1 MYFSYSKCDNFI
13 QDFKEGKLQTQPGCS
28 ADDTLEV
35 SVTVQQTENIF
46 CCTEPLGSFHETQV
60 AEKSTGRTIS

>member
-1 MYFSYSKCDNFI
+1 MRFYFSYSKCDNFI

-35 SVTVQQTENIF
+35 SVQQTENI
-46 CCTEPLGSFHETQV
+46 CIVVDIIARLQ
-60 AEKSTGRTIS
+60 ALRL